1 MMTHSSGDWSVFQQ
15 IFAEHWDVFAHAHPR
30 SQPPSYEG
38 RVAKMLV
45 CGNSEQMGCTAVLCL
60 RCAKVHVDN
69 WVSRVSQGLHAGGIY
84 RHIIVPVPAL
94 FRTTFDHNAAVV
106 LSAFMRCGAQCLED
120 CFSMVRG
127 KTLQGGYIMVLHTHG
142 RNGQ

>member
-1 MMTHSSGDWSVFQQ
+1 MRVRGAWIQAEEGWTKRRKRDTTASSLTDHHLHSVEPDDDPPFGDWSVFQQ

-30 SQPPSYEG
+30 SQPSSYEG

-69 WVSRVSQGLHAGGIY
+69 WVSQVSQGLHAGGIY
-84 RHIIVPVPAL
+84 RHIIVPVPACSARPL
-94 FRTTFDHNAAVV
+94 TRTRR
-106 LSAFMRCGAQCLED
+106 L
-120 CFSMVRG
+120 
-127 KTLQGGYIMVLHTHG
+127 Y
-142 RNGQ
+142 